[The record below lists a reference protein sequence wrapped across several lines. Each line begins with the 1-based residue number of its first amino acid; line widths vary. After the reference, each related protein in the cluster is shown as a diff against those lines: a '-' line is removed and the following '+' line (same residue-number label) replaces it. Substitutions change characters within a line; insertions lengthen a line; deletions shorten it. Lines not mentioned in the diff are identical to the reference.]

1 MEVLESLNIVSAA
14 ELATATTCIGAVIQF
29 LKFKGVPK
37 AWLPWLSL
45 LIGAIIG
52 VGEVI
57 NYGDS
62 NYVGGAVAGLLIGG
76 TASGAFDAIQGLWK
90 TFSKNANDTIGD
102 VVDNETMKQVID
114 IATKEAND
122 ALNRSIISPTVG
134 LKDDNPE
141 VETKD
146 EADVKNDSIY

>member
-1 MEVLESLNIVSAA
+1 MEVLASLNIVSAA
-14 ELATATTCIGAVIQF
+14 ELAAATTGIGVVIQF
-29 LKFKGVPK
+29 LKLKGVRK
-37 AWLPWLSL
+37 SWLPWLSL

-52 VGEVI
+52 VGEVVH
-57 NYGDS
+57 YGDS

-90 TFSKNANDTIGD
+90 TFSKNANDTIGN
-102 VVDNETMKQVID
+102 VVDNETMKRAID

-122 ALNRSIISPTVG
+122 ALNRSIISPTVDP
-134 LKDDNPE
+134 KDDSLE

-146 EADVKNDSIY
+146 EADVKNDSID